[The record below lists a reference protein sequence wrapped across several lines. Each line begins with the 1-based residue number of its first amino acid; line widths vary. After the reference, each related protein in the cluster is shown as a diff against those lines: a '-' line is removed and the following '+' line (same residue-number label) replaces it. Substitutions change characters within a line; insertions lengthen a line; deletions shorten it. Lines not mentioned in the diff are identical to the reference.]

1 MYESCQGP
9 VLSGI
14 ILLTRKEKKGT
25 SGNPINSFK
34 LVVSS
39 VTLNLTQQHQI
50 YKCTYCV
57 LLYGTMGTNSN
68 VIGIT
73 LDLVFLTR
81 GVGGPTGLNR
91 TFDWYEEELVTREK

>member
-1 MYESCQGP
+1 
-9 VLSGI
+9 
-14 ILLTRKEKKGT
+14 
-25 SGNPINSFK
+25 
-34 LVVSS
+34 
-39 VTLNLTQQHQI
+39 
-50 YKCTYCV
+50 
-57 LLYGTMGTNSN
+57 MGTNSN